1 VQAGNEDVATLPLLS
16 SMATGK
22 YFRLAS
28 SLASAFNSHLQTM
41 SPEESMRS
49 FMHSRLAKG
58 MLTIAVAAAHS
69 ALPSRM
75 EAQIYRLE
83 EMNTEQIRAL
93 DRARTVIIIP
103 GGILEQHGPYLPSWS
118 DAYFGQRLA
127 TDLANEIVKRPGWKA
142 VFFPMIPLG
151 SGGANEIG
159 ERWNFPGSYT
169 VRPATLR
176 AVYMDLAT
184 SLGDQGFLW
193 IFVVNPHGSP
203 KHNVVLDQ
211 AGDYFRDTF
220 GGHMVHVTGVL
231 TRNAPLDSIAGQAL
245 ASEDGFTV
253 HAGLAEHA
261 QVMALRPDL
270 VPATITSAPSITGKN
285 FPDLV
290 RIAHQPDWPGYFGA
304 PRHASVALGEAL
316 LARQLRGPIETAM
329 KILDGADER
338 TMPRYSKVIYSVPGI
353 SAVMDSAAKYEA
365 AIEARQQAWLARQ
378 RP

>member
-1 VQAGNEDVATLPLLS
+1 MTTGTRSIFSSGLLAGTLC
-16 SMATGK
+16 T
-22 YFRLAS
+22 AS
-28 SLASAFNSHLQTM
+28 FITPQS
-41 SPEESMRS
+41 
-49 FMHSRLAKG
+49 
-58 MLTIAVAAAHS
+58 VD
-69 ALPSRM
+69 
-75 EAQIYRLE
+75 AQIYHLE
-83 EMNTEQIRAL
+83 EMNTEQIRTL
-93 DRARTVIIIP
+93 DRARTVIIMP

-127 TDLANEIVKRPGWKA
+127 SDLAAEIVKRPGWKA

-159 ERWNFPGSYT
+159 EKWSYPGSYT

-184 SLGDQGFLW
+184 SLGEQGFRW
-193 IFVVNPHGSP
+193 IFVVNAHGSP
-203 KHNVVLDQ
+203 THNVILDQ

-220 GGHMVHVTGVL
+220 GGHMVHLTGIL
-231 TRNAPLDSIAGQAL
+231 TPGAPLDSIAGKAL

-261 QVMALRPDL
+261 QVMALRGDL
-270 VPATITSAPSITGKN
+270 VARSIQNAPSITAKD

-304 PRHASVALGEAL
+304 PRHASVALGQAL
-316 LARQLRGPIETAM
+316 LAGELRPHVEAAM

-338 TMPRYSKVIYSVPGI
+338 TLPRYSKMIYTVPGV
-353 SAVMDSAAKYEA
+353 SAVMDSSTKHEA
-365 AIEARQQAWLARQ
+365 AIEGRQQAWLARR

>member
-1 VQAGNEDVATLPLLS
+1 MTIPTHSRFSKGVLAIAFCAAQVATS
-16 SMATGK
+16 
-22 YFRLAS
+22 
-28 SLASAFNSHLQTM
+28 
-41 SPEESMRS
+41 
-49 FMHSRLAKG
+49 
-58 MLTIAVAAAHS
+58 
-69 ALPSRM
+69 SRM
-75 EAQIYRLE
+75 EAQIYHLE
-83 EMNTEQIRAL
+83 EMNTEEIRAL
-93 DRARTVIIIP
+93 DRARTVIIMP

-118 DAYFGQRLA
+118 DAYFSQRLA
-127 TDLANEIVKRPGWKA
+127 SDLAKEIVKRPGWKA
-142 VFFPMIPLG
+142 VFFPVIPLG

-159 ERWNFPGSYT
+159 EKWVFPGSYN

-184 SLGDQGFLW
+184 ALGEQGFRW
-193 IFVVNPHGSP
+193 IFVVNSHGSP

-220 GGHMVHVTGVL
+220 AGHMINVTGVL
-231 TRNAPLDSIAGQAL
+231 TKGAPLDSLAGKAP

-270 VPATITSAPSITGKN
+270 VPATIKNALSITAKD

-304 PRHASVALGEAL
+304 PRHASVALGQAL
-316 LARQLRGPIETAM
+316 LARELRAPIEAAM

-338 TMPRYSKVIYSVPGI
+338 TMPRYSKMIYTVPGV
-353 SAVMDSAAKYEA
+353 SAVMDSSAKYDA
-365 AIEARQQAWLARQ
+365 AVEARQQAWLARQ
-378 RP
+378 RD

>member
-1 VQAGNEDVATLPLLS
+1 MTTGTRSTFLSGVLAGALCT
-16 SMATGK
+16 
-22 YFRLAS
+22 AS
-28 SLASAFNSHLQTM
+28 FITPQS
-41 SPEESMRS
+41 
-49 FMHSRLAKG
+49 
-58 MLTIAVAAAHS
+58 VD
-69 ALPSRM
+69 
-75 EAQIYRLE
+75 AQIYHLE

-93 DRARTVIIIP
+93 DRARTVIIMP

-127 TDLANEIVKRPGWKA
+127 SDLAAEIVKRPGWKA

-151 SGGANEIG
+151 SSGANEIG
-159 ERWNFPGSYT
+159 EKWSYPGSYT

-184 SLGDQGFLW
+184 SLGEQGFRW
-193 IFVVNPHGSP
+193 IFVVNAHGSP

-220 GGHMVHVTGVL
+220 GGHMVHLTGIL
-231 TRNAPLDSIAGQAL
+231 TPGAPLDSIAGKAL

-261 QVMALRPDL
+261 QVMALRGDL
-270 VPATITSAPSITGKN
+270 VARSIQNAPSITAKD

-290 RIAHQPDWPGYFGA
+290 RIAHQPDWPGFFGA
-304 PRHASVALGEAL
+304 PRHASVAVGQAL
-316 LARQLRGPIETAM
+316 LAGELRPHVEAAM

-338 TMPRYSKVIYSVPGI
+338 TLPRYSKMIYTVPGV
-353 SAVMDSAAKYEA
+353 SAVMDSSAKHEA
-365 AIEARQQAWLARQ
+365 VIEVRQQAWLARR